1 MIRPLV
7 LFAAATVALV
17 ASAAGNNP
25 TAWRDVLDT
34 PATRSAF
41 APRALLNG
49 LAPAGNSLVAVGQR
63 GHVLYTADKGSTWQQ
78 ATVPVSSDL
87 VAVHFPTPTTG
98 WTVGHDGVVLR
109 STDSG
114 ATWTRQLD
122 GNGVGAA
129 MTAYYA
135 RNAAPAGAD
144 AKRVEAATAEAKR
157 FAEQGNDIPLLDVW
171 FENEKT
177 GFVVGAFGLILHT
190 RDGGTSWEPWMHAVD
205 NPKGLHLYS
214 VRAVGADVYLT
225 GEQGLV
231 LKLDRA
237 AGQFRKL
244 EVPYQGTLF
253 GVTGNSRVVLAFGLR
268 GTVVRSTDGGRSW
281 QLVPA
286 SVTVG
291 LTAGTVDASGRI
303 VLVSQSGHVLLS
315 SDDGA
320 SFKPARLERPQPA
333 AAVAALGDNTV
344 VVAGPRGVH
353 TQTLQ

>member
-7 LFAAATVALV
+7 LFAAATVAVV
-17 ASAAGNNP
+17 AVAAGNNP
-25 TAWRDVLDT
+25 TAWRDVLET
-34 PATRSAF
+34 PATRSTF

-171 FENEKT
+171 FENEKY
-177 GFVVGAFGLILHT
+177 
-190 RDGGTSWEPWMHAVD
+190 R
-205 NPKGLHLYS
+205 
-214 VRAVGADVYLT
+214 
-225 GEQGLV
+225 
-231 LKLDRA
+231 
-237 AGQFRKL
+237 
-244 EVPYQGTLF
+244 
-253 GVTGNSRVVLAFGLR
+253 LR
-268 GTVVRSTDGGRSW
+268 RR
-281 QLVPA
+281 
-286 SVTVG
+286 
-291 LTAGTVDASGRI
+291 
-303 VLVSQSGHVLLS
+303 
-315 SDDGA
+315 
-320 SFKPARLERPQPA
+320 RLRPDPA
-333 AAVAALGDNTV
+333 ARATAAR
-344 VVAGPRGVH
+344 AGSRGC
-353 TQTLQ
+353 TPSTIRRGCTCIRCARSAPTST